1 MPERWWIPVLA
12 AVVGLIGGVGGAYV
26 GGEVANKGQEQQF
39 ENQRTAELQDLLI
52 DAYARYLRDATA
64 TWFAATVED
73 PRFEEARTKKLAA
86 EALASETE
94 VEFEAASSAVDD
106 AAKGLYDAV
115 TRPRLL
121 PTFEDRRQDFIDAAG
136 RSLDG

>member
-52 DAYARYLRDATA
+52 ATYARYLRDATA
-64 TWFAATVED
+64 TAVATAED
-73 PRFEEARTKKLAA
+73 PKLEAAHTKGLAA
-86 EALASETE
+86 RALASETE
-94 VEFEAASSAVDD
+94 VEFEAASGEVDN
-106 AAKGLYDAV
+106 AAQRLYDAV
-115 TRPRLL
+115 TTTRLMD
-121 PTFEDRRQDFIDAAG
+121 TFEARRQEFIDAAG

>member
-1 MPERWWIPVLA
+1 MPGGWWIPVLA
-12 AVVGLIGGVGGAYV
+12 AVVGLVGGVGGAFV

-52 DAYARYLRDATA
+52 DTYGTYLRDATT
-64 TWFAATVED
+64 TWFAAKSGD
-73 PRFEEARTKKLAA
+73 PSFEQLAA

-94 VEFEAASSAVDD
+94 VEFLAASPEVDD
-106 AAKGLYDAV
+106 AAQQLYDAV
-115 TRPRLL
+115 TETERLN
-121 PTFEDRRQDFIDAAG
+121 TFERERQQLIDAAG